1 MLGSKCRKVVF
12 GFACVAGSALLVAA
26 DGPAAASASSG
37 LRAIAAALA
46 IGLGALGAALA
57 QARAAAE
64 ALGGIARNPSSKGDV
79 FVPMI
84 LSLAFM
90 EFQALLAFA
99 IAGKL
104 AGLF

>member
-1 MLGSKCRKVVF
+1 MISFRKIFF
-12 GFACVAGSALLVAA
+12 GTICLFGGTVLFAAGGDV
-26 DGPAAASASSG
+26 ASSSVG
-37 LRAIAAALA
+37 LARISAGIA
-46 IGLGALGAALA
+46 IGLGAFGAAAA
-57 QARAAAE
+57 QGRAASA
-64 ALGGIARNPSSKGDV
+64 ALEGIARNPSSKSEV

-104 AGLF
+104 AGMF

>member
-1 MLGSKCRKVVF
+1 MLGSRCRKVVF
-12 GFACVAGSALLVAA
+12 GFACMAGSVALFADSHGAA
-26 DGPAAASASSG
+26 GGVDG
-37 LRAIAAALA
+37 LRALGAALA
-46 IGLGALGAALA
+46 IGLGALGAAFG
-57 QARAAAE
+57 QAKAAGE
-64 ALGGIARNPSSKGDV
+64 ALGGIARNPTSKGDV

-104 AGLF
+104 GGLF